1 MMIEF
6 YLYNQIEY
14 LRRNWTLELRR
25 KSCLINVYVSNCLF
39 PY

>member
-14 LRRNWTLELRR
+14 LRSNWTLELRH
-25 KSCLINVYVSNCLF
+25 KSCLINVYVSNCHF